1 MFFQMKP
8 SKLAN
13 RDHSNERIIRN
24 RRETCTPWNVH
35 KEKGA
40 KNRER
45 ERKKERRNVFR
56 EIGIYREKKEEEEE
70 EEGKKDG
77 THLWLCWG
85 GLVPSPRRRK
95 RPPGPRSS
103 SCWSQVLTAALVPVY
118 LKRYIPQLFIKSLN
132 LTSIYSSRAKRFRF
146 VIKKIVQFFR

>member
-1 MFFQMKP
+1 MFFSDETVKARE
-8 SKLAN
+8 SGSLY
-13 RDHSNERIIRN
+13 RGNERIIRN
-24 RRETCTPWNVH
+24 RRETCTPWNAH

-40 KNRER
+40 KK
-45 ERKKERRNVFR
+45 ERKKEKKKRKERFPRDWDISCIERRR
-56 EIGIYREKKEEEEE
+56 KGRKK
-70 EEGKKDG
+70 GG

-118 LKRYIPQLFIKSLN
+118 LKRDDTSPVIKSLN
-132 LTSIYSSRAKRFRF
+132 LTSIYS
-146 VIKKIVQFFR
+146 KILDSSTPRGKGI